1 MFSPLLVPILH
12 LHDDKVESV
21 SKKKLFVLS
30 LLCENFS
37 EISNRKNDFTICIT
51 GDKNNH
57 SLLTIHIKKMS
68 PFMLLSQAL
77 KNFFERDIQ
86 PFLNVTPWWVKSGPS
101 PHRNLIL
108 NLGVP
113 FFCLSRGLL
122 DLTKY
127 HQFSFFLTKIGRSVD
142 PLARPF
148 TNVGPGSKEVE
159 ILFNANYHAKCEQF
173 KTRFFLNVRY
183 F

>member
-1 MFSPLLVPILH
+1 
-12 LHDDKVESV
+12 
-21 SKKKLFVLS
+21 
-30 LLCENFS
+30 
-37 EISNRKNDFTICIT
+37 
-51 GDKNNH
+51 
-57 SLLTIHIKKMS
+57 MS

-86 PFLNVTPWWVKSGPS
+86 PFFKCDSMMGQIRAFTSSEFNFEPGGSIFLSKQGAVRSHKISS
-101 PHRNLIL
+101 I
-108 NLGVP
+108 
-113 FFCLSRGLL
+113 FF
-122 DLTKY
+122 
-127 HQFSFFLTKIGRSVD
+127 FFLTKIGRSVD

-159 ILFNANYHAKCEQF
+159 ILFNVNYHAKCEQF

>member
-1 MFSPLLVPILH
+1 MFFPLLVPILY

-37 EISNRKNDFTICIT
+37 EISNRKNDSTICIT

-86 PFLNVTPWWVKSGPS
+86 PFFKCDSMMGQIRAFTSSEFNFEPGGSIFLSKQGAVRSHKISS
-101 PHRNLIL
+101 IFFFFSQK
-108 NLGVP
+108 LG
-113 FFCLSRGLL
+113 GL
-122 DLTKY
+122 
-127 HQFSFFLTKIGRSVD
+127 
-142 PLARPF
+142 
-148 TNVGPGSKEVE
+148 
-159 ILFNANYHAKCEQF
+159 
-173 KTRFFLNVRY
+173 
-183 F
+183 

>member
-1 MFSPLLVPILH
+1 MFFPLLVPILY

-21 SKKKLFVLS
+21 SKKKLFILS
-30 LLCENFS
+30 LLCENFF

-51 GDKNNH
+51 GDKNNY
-57 SLLTIHIKKMS
+57 SLITIHIKKMS

-86 PFLNVTPWWVKSGPS
+86 PFLNVTPWWVQSGPS

-113 FFCLSRGLL
+113 FFLSKQGAVRSH
-122 DLTKY
+122 KISSIFF
-127 HQFSFFLTKIGRSVD
+127 FSHKNWEVC
-142 PLARPF
+142 RP
-148 TNVGPGSKEVE
+148 PS
-159 ILFNANYHAKCEQF
+159 
-173 KTRFFLNVRY
+173 
-183 F
+183 